1 MMQQQLHDIAA
12 ALTVVLAMSGGLVAV
27 GLYLLVKRW
36 PR

>member
-1 MMQQQLHDIAA
+1 MNQQDMHDFAV
-12 ALTVVLAMSGGLVAV
+12 ALIVVLAMSGGLVAV